1 MKEEILEYVLAIA
14 RVIVVSIPWV
24 LPILVF
30 LGLYGLHRLF
40 KRTKNKIVEIKKKKE
55 KQKKHV
61 CDKTTAQE
69 YLKQY
74 KELAQDQLMQD
85 IRTGVRLNKSIFL
98 LLH

>member
-1 MKEEILEYVLAIA
+1 MLEYVLAMA
-14 RVIVVSIPWV
+14 RVIVLSIPWV

-55 KQKKHV
+55 KQKEHV

-74 KELAQDQLMQD
+74 KELAQDQLMQE
-85 IRTGVRLNKSIFL
+85 IRTGVRLNKSMSIVCYI
-98 LLH
+98 